1 MNSLE
6 KGIGEKAEKVRT
18 KAKKVLEGQ
27 STSPRK
33 KESLKKENYILA
45 LLNEMEYTLQKDIPK
60 REIMEK
66 ISTIEEEINSMEG
79 AER

>member
-33 KESLKKENYILA
+33 KESLKI
-45 LLNEMEYTLQKDIPK
+45 TF
-60 REIMEK
+60 
-66 ISTIEEEINSMEG
+66 
-79 AER
+79 